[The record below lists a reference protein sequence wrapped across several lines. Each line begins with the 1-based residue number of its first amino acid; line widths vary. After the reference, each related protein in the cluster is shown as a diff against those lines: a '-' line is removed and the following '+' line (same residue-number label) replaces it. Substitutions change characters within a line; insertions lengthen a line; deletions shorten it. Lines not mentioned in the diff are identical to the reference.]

1 MSGSYGENET
11 LDRTYSEFRNSGYSL
26 DSEDRGRIT
35 SRNIR
40 ELLSLVYKINDRHS
54 IGLGGQIF
62 MGASDPSN
70 TVHTTSAGLAWGDV
84 PPQMPEA
91 GYTLYRYGGTL
102 YNRQYQG
109 SLNYIFRFDTL
120 GSRLSFKADY
130 LHQNVDR
137 NYDYDTRDFSRPEDA
152 EPFSTELRRERYKL
166 LHFRFKNGQWVSN
179 NGSIPK
185 ETYQGR
191 LSNLYEKRCKHYS
204 HPVKELVSFARKQAR
219 NADGINTAI
228 RTLEIAT
235 LRATSREAKG
245 FLATLCSLY
254 RRAGLPNAVAS
265 LYDYAVGK
273 YGKQVETPPFLTSVS
288 AAFMDIGDIEMAD
301 IMRNKASLLIGGDD
315 AKLTHF
321 SRRFDTETQFE
332 RDEND
337 EK

>member
-137 NYDYDTRDFSRPEDA
+137 NYDYDTRDFPGRRMRNPSPRSCGASATSCWDICSRPG
-152 EPFSTELRRERYKL
+152 ST
-166 LHFRFKNGQWVSN
+166 
-179 NGSIPK
+179 
-185 ETYQGR
+185 
-191 LSNLYEKRCKHYS
+191 
-204 HPVKELVSFARKQAR
+204 
-219 NADGINTAI
+219 
-228 RTLEIAT
+228 
-235 LRATSREAKG
+235 
-245 FLATLCSLY
+245 
-254 RRAGLPNAVAS
+254 
-265 LYDYAVGK
+265 
-273 YGKQVETPPFLTSVS
+273 
-288 AAFMDIGDIEMAD
+288 
-301 IMRNKASLLIGGDD
+301 
-315 AKLTHF
+315 
-321 SRRFDTETQFE
+321 
-332 RDEND
+332 
-337 EK
+337 

>member
-1 MSGSYGENET
+1 MGNGEMYTPRKLWFIDKNTGEKAVVAA
-11 LDRTYSEFRNSGYSL
+11 ECVNPGK
-26 DSEDRGRIT
+26 
-35 SRNIR
+35 
-40 ELLSLVYKINDRHS
+40 LS
-54 IGLGGQIF
+54 F
-62 MGASDPSN
+62 C
-70 TVHTTSAGLAWGDV
+70 
-84 PPQMPEA
+84 
-91 GYTLYRYGGTL
+91 
-102 YNRQYQG
+102 YQG
-109 SLNYIFRFDTL
+109 KRYAIPVSMLGNRIYGCLPEKPQEKETPSKEIFYQ
-120 GSRLSFKADY
+120 G
-130 LHQNVDR
+130 
-137 NYDYDTRDFSRPEDA
+137 E
-152 EPFSTELRRERYKL
+152 
-166 LHFRFKNGQWVSN
+166 HFRFKNGQWVSN

-235 LRATSREAKG
+235 LRATSREAKD

-301 IMRNKASLLIGGDD
+301 IMRNKASLLSGGDD